1 MEDIARV
8 GIGARV
14 PEQTKRNLEVEAS
27 VFGFEGLSSLLNYL
41 ILNRTFLYINR
52 LDYDSHKV
60 HICLSEPELSELYE
74 VVQNREKG
82 QNESQKLDFQDFLKE
97 VFFTGLAKMALTH
110 PHPLTQSAE
119 NSVNAVNQPF
129 TRVNDSV
136 NEVKHGVNAVN
147 DYQYDGEQPDK
158 KTEIQTQST
167 FAVKLRLEE
176 LETQLQQAQQEA
188 IYYRSQYEKLSL
200 VQASQQENTASYQA
214 LSIKFDELLK
224 GLEYVFGIAAEL
236 ANEPHFM
243 SRDYTPEYFAELL
256 EKHESTSGN

>member
-14 PEQTKRNLEVEAS
+14 PELTKRNLEVEAGI
-27 VFGFEGLSSLLNYL
+27 FGFEGLSALLNYL

-60 HICLSEPELSELYE
+60 HICMSESELSDLYE
-74 VVQNREKG
+74 VAQNREKG

-97 VFFTGLAKMALTH
+97 VFITGLAKIALTH
-110 PHPLTQSAE
+110 PHPLTQSTE

-129 TRVNDSV
+129 TRVNASV
-136 NEVKHGVNAVN
+136 NEVKHSVNAVN
-147 DYQYDGEQPDK
+147 DYQYEGEHEE
-158 KTEIQTQST
+158 KTSQIQTQSS
-167 FAVKLRLEE
+167 FAIKLRLEE

-214 LSIKFDELLK
+214 LSLKFNELLK
-224 GLEYVFGIAAEL
+224 GLEYVFRVAAEL
-236 ANEPHFM
+236 ANEPHWM

-256 EKHESTSGN
+256 EKHESTSGR

>member
-14 PEQTKRNLEVEAS
+14 PELTKKSLEVEAGIL
-27 VFGFEGLSSLLNYL
+27 GFEGLSSLLNYL
-41 ILNRTFLYINR
+41 ISNRSTLYINR
-52 LDYDSHKV
+52 LDYDAHKV
-60 HICLSEPELSELYE
+60 HICLSESELSELYE
-74 VVQNREKG
+74 VVKNREKG

-110 PHPLTQSAE
+110 PHPLTQSCE

-129 TRVNDSV
+129 TRVNASV

-158 KTEIQTQST
+158 KPEIQTQSS

-224 GLEYVFGIAAEL
+224 GLEYVFGVAAEL
-236 ANEPHFM
+236 ANEPHFRG
-243 SRDYTPEYFAELL
+243 RDYTPEYFAELL

>member
-8 GIGARV
+8 SIGARV
-14 PEQTKRNLEVEAS
+14 PELTKRNLEIEAGI
-27 VFGFEGLSSLLNYL
+27 FGFEGLSSLINYL

-52 LDYDSHKV
+52 LDYDAHKV
-60 HICLSEPELSELYE
+60 HICMSESELSELYE
-74 VVQNREKG
+74 VAQNREKG

-110 PHPLTQSAE
+110 PHPLTQSYE

-129 TRVNDSV
+129 TRVNASV

-147 DYQYDGEQPDK
+147 DYQYEGEHEE
-158 KTEIQTQST
+158 KTSQFQTQSS
-167 FAVKLRLEE
+167 FATKLRLEE

-188 IYYRSQYEKLSL
+188 IYYRSQYEKPSL
-200 VQASQQENTASYQA
+200 VQAFQQENSTSYQA
-214 LSIKFDELLK
+214 LSLKFDELLNR
-224 GLEYVFGIAAEL
+224 LEYVFRVAAEL
-236 ANEPHFM
+236 ANEPHWM

-256 EKHESTSGN
+256 EKHESTSGR

>member
-1 MEDIARV
+1 
-8 GIGARV
+8 
-14 PEQTKRNLEVEAS
+14 
-27 VFGFEGLSSLLNYL
+27 
-41 ILNRTFLYINR
+41 
-52 LDYDSHKV
+52 
-60 HICLSEPELSELYE
+60 
-74 VVQNREKG
+74 
-82 QNESQKLDFQDFLKE
+82 
-97 VFFTGLAKMALTH
+97 MALTH

-129 TRVNDSV
+129 TRVNASV

-147 DYQYDGEQPDK
+147 DYQYDGEQRK
-158 KTEIQTQST
+158 KSQFQTQSS

-236 ANEPHFM
+236 ANEPHF
-243 SRDYTPEYFAELL
+243 REIILL
-256 EKHESTSGN
+256 NTLPNS

>member
-14 PEQTKRNLEVEAS
+14 PELTKRNLEVEAS
-27 VFGFEGLSSLLNYL
+27 FFGFEGLSALLNYL

-52 LDYDSHKV
+52 LDYDAHKV
-60 HICLSEPELSELYE
+60 HICLSESELSELYE
-74 VVQNREKG
+74 VAQNREKG

-129 TRVNDSV
+129 TRVNASV

-158 KTEIQTQST
+158 KTEIQTQSS
-167 FAVKLRLEE
+167 FSIKLRLEE
-176 LETQLQQAQQEA
+176 LETQLQQSQQEA
-188 IYYRSQYEKLSL
+188 IYYRSRYEKQSL
-200 VQASQQENTASYQA
+200 VQASQQENTTSYQA
-214 LSIKFDELLK
+214 LSLKFDELLK
-224 GLEYVFGIAAEL
+224 GLEYVFGVAAEL
-236 ANEPHFM
+236 ANEPHWM

-256 EKHESTSGN
+256 EKHESTSGR

>member
-1 MEDIARV
+1 MEDIVRV

-14 PEQTKRNLEVEAS
+14 PELTKRNLEVEAS
-27 VFGFEGLSSLLNYL
+27 FFGFEGLSALLNYL
-41 ILNRTFLYINR
+41 ILNRAFLYINR

-60 HICLSEPELSELYE
+60 HICLSETELSELYE
-74 VVQNREKG
+74 VAQNREKG
-82 QNESQKLDFQDFLKE
+82 QNESQKQDFQDFLKE
-97 VFFTGLAKMALTH
+97 VFFTGLAKIALTH
-110 PHPLTQSAE
+110 PHPLTQSYE

-129 TRVNDSV
+129 TRVNASV

-147 DYQYDGEQPDK
+147 DYQYEGEHEEKISQ
-158 KTEIQTQST
+158 IQTQSS
-167 FAVKLRLEE
+167 FATKLRLEE

-214 LSIKFDELLK
+214 LSLKFNELLK
-224 GLEYVFGIAAEL
+224 GLEYVFGVAAEL

-256 EKHESTSGN
+256 EKHESTSGR

>member
-1 MEDIARV
+1 
-8 GIGARV
+8 
-14 PEQTKRNLEVEAS
+14 
-27 VFGFEGLSSLLNYL
+27 
-41 ILNRTFLYINR
+41 
-52 LDYDSHKV
+52 
-60 HICLSEPELSELYE
+60 
-74 VVQNREKG
+74 
-82 QNESQKLDFQDFLKE
+82 
-97 VFFTGLAKMALTH
+97 MALT
-110 PHPLTQSAE
+110 PLTTT
-119 NSVNAVNQPF
+119 NMMGN
-129 TRVNDSV
+129 T
-136 NEVKHGVNAVN
+136 G
-147 DYQYDGEQPDK
+147 K
-158 KTEIQTQST
+158 KSQFQTQSS

-224 GLEYVFGIAAEL
+224 GLEYVFGVAAEL

>member
-14 PEQTKRNLEVEAS
+14 PELTKRNLEIEAGF
-27 VFGFEGLSSLLNYL
+27 FGFEGLSALLNYL
-41 ILNRTFLYINR
+41 ILNRSFLYINR
-52 LDYDSHKV
+52 LDYDAHKV
-60 HICLSEPELSELYE
+60 HICLSESELSELYE

-110 PHPLTQSAE
+110 PHPLTQSVE

-129 TRVNDSV
+129 TRVNASV

-158 KTEIQTQST
+158 KPEIQTQSS
-167 FAVKLRLEE
+167 FAIKLRLEE

-224 GLEYVFGIAAEL
+224 GLEYVFGVAAEL